1 MTVLASAR
9 LMVRLLRARW
19 DLGDLL
25 RWNGVPV
32 VLARMVYQGCA
43 AVINR
48 LFGRGIGGNS
58 LFADHY
64 SRLPLVAS
72 RVRG

>member
-1 MTVLASAR
+1 
-9 LMVRLLRARW
+9 MVRRLRARW

-25 RWNGVPV
+25 RWDGVPV
-32 VLARMVYQGCA
+32 VLARMIYEGCA

-48 LFGRGIGGNS
+48 LFGHAIS
-58 LFADHY
+58 DATLFADHY
-64 SRLPLVAS
+64 SGLPLVAS

>member
-1 MTVLASAR
+1 
-9 LMVRLLRARW
+9 
-19 DLGDLL
+19 
-25 RWNGVPV
+25 
-32 VLARMVYQGCA
+32 MVYQGCA

-48 LFGRGIGGNS
+48 LFGHAIGDTT

-64 SRLPLVAS
+64 SGLPLVAS

>member
-1 MTVLASAR
+1 
-9 LMVRLLRARW
+9 MVRGLRARW

-25 RWNGVPV
+25 RWDGVPV
-32 VLARMVYQGCA
+32 VLARMVYEGCA

-48 LFGRGIGGNS
+48 LFGHAIGDTT

-64 SRLPLVAS
+64 SRLPLMAS

>member
-1 MTVLASAR
+1 M
-9 LMVRLLRARW
+9 MRLLRARW

-25 RWNGVPV
+25 RWDGVPV
-32 VLARMVYQGCA
+32 VLARMTYERCA
-43 AVINR
+43 AVSNR
-48 LFGRGIGGNS
+48 LFGHTIGDTT

-64 SRLPLVAS
+64 SGLPLVAS